1 MTRCLSVAAAAAALA
16 LAASTTAS
24 AGAPASDVWKIDPA
38 HSSAEFAVTHFMI
51 STVRGRFGA
60 MSGMVTY
67 DGHDV
72 ASIRVEA
79 TIDVASIATGND
91 GRDKE
96 LRGEHFFDVAK
107 YPTITFKSTKVVPG
121 RSGSFQLVGNL
132 TMHGVT
138 REVTLDVKG
147 PSPVIKGMRGESR
160 VAASA
165 STTIDRRDF
174 GMKYNATLSDGGL
187 IVSNKVAI
195 TIDIEALQPPA
206 GTAAPAKK

>member
-1 MTRCLSVAAAAAALA
+1 MKRFLPVAAAAAALA
-16 LAASTTAS
+16 LAATS
-24 AGAPASDVWKIDPA
+24 AAAADVWKIDPV

-51 STVRGRFGA
+51 STVRGRFGT
-60 MSGMVTY
+60 MSGTVTY

-91 GRDKE
+91 GRDKD
-96 LRGEHFFDVAK
+96 LRSDHFFDVAK
-107 YPTITFKSTKVVPG
+107 YPTITFKSTKVVSG

-160 VAASA
+160 VAATA
-165 STTIDRRDF
+165 TTTIDRRNF
-174 GMKYNATLSDGGL
+174 GMKYNATLSNGGL

-195 TIDIEALQPPA
+195 TLDIEAVQPPA